1 MDKYLA
7 DQVRQFI
14 CDFWLERPDKLRSDT
29 RLEDDLG
36 MTGDDAVEFLEA
48 FAEAFDVDLTGIEF
62 HKHFGPEC
70 GPIFFWPPGLKEE
83 MKDHGRYPLT
93 VGHLIEVAGAKR
105 WACPPPHREKKWPD
119 LPPLGLWDREL
130 DGC

>member
-7 DQVRQFI
+7 DQVRHFI
-14 CDFWLERPDKLRSDT
+14 CDFWRVRPDKLRSYT
-29 RLEDDLG
+29 RMEEDLG
-36 MTGDDAVEFLEA
+36 MTGLDAEEFLEA
-48 FAEAFDVDLTGIEF
+48 FAKAFDVDLTGIQF

-70 GPIFFWPPGLKEE
+70 PIFSSYPGLTEAI
-83 MKDHGRYPLT
+83 KDLGSYPVT
-93 VGHLIEVAGAKR
+93 VGHLIEVAGAHQ
-105 WACPPPHREKKWPD
+105 WACPPRHGEKKWPE

>member
-1 MDKYLA
+1 MDKCLA

-14 CDFWLERPDKLRSDT
+14 CDFWSQRPDKLRSDT

-36 MTGDDAVEFLEA
+36 ISGFDAVEFLEA
-48 FAEAFDVDLTGIEF
+48 FANAFDVDLTGIEF
-62 HKHFGPEC
+62 HKHFGPER
-70 GPIFFWPPGLKEE
+70 GPILYWSRRLKEE
-83 MKDHGRYPLT
+83 MKDLGKYPVT

-105 WACPPPHREKKWPD
+105 WECPPPDGEKKWPD
-119 LPPLGLWDREL
+119 FPPLGLWDREL